1 MKSVIVIPARME
13 STRLP
18 RKMLLAESGRTLIE
32 HTFLAARQSKLAADV
47 LVATDHPEIE
57 HVVQTF
63 GGKAVLTDPNHTS
76 GTARLAEVAASLPEF
91 DLFIN
96 VQGDEPEILG
106 PHIDQVIDRLEST
119 PQAIVA
125 TLATPIR
132 DPGRLSDP
140 ACVKVVMDGQGQALY
155 FSRGPIPLP
164 RTGLE
169 NWLANDPPCFFQHIG
184 VYGYRRDHLLQVPDL
199 PPARIEEIE
208 SLEQLRF
215 LHAGWP
221 VFVDV
226 IPSAFP
232 GIEQE
237 KIMSRLSGG
246 RQTVKI
252 SSRRKA

>member
-18 RKMLLAESGRTLIE
+18 RKMLLAETGKTLIE
-32 HTFLAARQSKLAADV
+32 HTFQAARQSGLATDV

-57 HVVQTF
+57 QTVQSF
-63 GGKAVLTDPNHTS
+63 GGKAVLTDPNHPS
-76 GTARLAEVAASLPEF
+76 GTERLAEVAASLPEF

-106 PHIDQVIDRLEST
+106 QDIDRVIGRLQST
-119 PQAIVA
+119 PEAIVA

-140 ACVKVVMDGQGQALY
+140 ACVKVVMDSDGRAMY
-155 FSRGPIPLP
+155 FSRSPIPMP
-164 RTGLE
+164 RTGPE
-169 NWLANDPPCFFQHIG
+169 NWLQIDPPCFFQHIG
-184 VYGYRRDHLLQVPDL
+184 VYGYRRDHLLQIPDL
-199 PPARIEEIE
+199 PPARIEAIE

-215 LHAGWP
+215 LNAGWP

-226 IPSAFP
+226 IPHAFP
-232 GIEQE
+232 GIDTREGYE
-237 KIMSRLSGG
+237 SFVR
-246 RQTVKI
+246 RQ
-252 SSRRKA
+252 ANG